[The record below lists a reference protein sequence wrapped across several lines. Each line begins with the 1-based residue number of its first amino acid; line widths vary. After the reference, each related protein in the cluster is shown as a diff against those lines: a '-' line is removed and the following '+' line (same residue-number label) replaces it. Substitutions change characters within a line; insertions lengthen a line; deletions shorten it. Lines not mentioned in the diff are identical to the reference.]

1 MGRGLDDADGPRP
14 DHRMPASFR
23 GGGARTALLGCA
35 PVDARTFLGMEPDGD
50 DLHWHMRVTPQLT
63 TPGNFLFGGCGL
75 GAALVALEVAAG
87 RPAVWATAQY
97 LSYALTDAELYWEVV
112 LAAEGRHVTQGR
124 AVGRVDGREILT
136 VNAALGRDDLDVG
149 GVWVAPPEVPPPDQ
163 CPGRFLPEL
172 FRNTIMDSIE
182 VLTARGLTFEEM
194 DGRPGDPDS
203 ALWARVPGHL
213 APSAATLAIM
223 GDYVSGAVSQ
233 PLGRRAMGR
242 SLDNT
247 LRMVQLKPTEW
258 VLCDI
263 RMHALV
269 DGYAQG
275 IAFLWSSDGELLAT
289 ASQSIAVRLWPE
301 NGLPGR

>member
-1 MGRGLDDADGPRP
+1 M
-14 DHRMPASFR
+14 
-23 GGGARTALLGCA
+23 
-35 PVDARTFLGMEPDGD
+35 DARTFLGMEPVGD
-50 DLHWHMRVTPQLT
+50 DLHWRMRVVQQLT

-75 GAALVALEVAAG
+75 GAALVALEAASG
-87 RPAVWATAQY
+87 RPTVWATAQY
-97 LSYALTDAELYWEVV
+97 LSYALTHAELDWDVT
-112 LAAEGRHVTQGR
+112 LAAVGGHVTQGR

-136 VNAALGRDDLDVG
+136 VNAALGADDLDVG
-149 GVWVAPPEVPPPDQ
+149 GIWVSPPDVPPPDD
-163 CPGRFLPEL
+163 CPPRFIPEF

-182 VLTARGLTFEEM
+182 VRNARGRTFEEM
-194 DGRPGDPDS
+194 DGTPGSPDS

-213 APSAATLAIM
+213 TPSAATLAIM

-275 IAFLWSSDGELLAT
+275 TAFLWSETGDLLAT
-289 ASQSIAVRLWPE
+289 ASQSIAVRLWPDDAV
-301 NGLPGR
+301 LPG

>member
-1 MGRGLDDADGPRP
+1 MTPEDD
-14 DHRMPASFR
+14 
-23 GGGARTALLGCA
+23 
-35 PVDARTFLGMEPDGD
+35 E
-50 DLHWHMRVTPQLT
+50 LHWQMEVTPQLT

-75 GAALVALEVAAG
+75 GAALVALEAASG
-87 RPAVWATAQY
+87 RPTVWATGQY
-97 LSYALTDAELYWEVV
+97 LSYALTDSLLEWEVT
-112 LAAEGRHVTQGR
+112 LAAVGGHVTQGR
-124 AVGRVDGREILT
+124 AVGRTEGREILT
-136 VNAALGRDDLDVG
+136 VNAALGKGELDVG
-149 GVWVAPPEVPPPDQ
+149 GIWAQPLDVPRPEECPP
-163 CPGRFLPEL
+163 RFLPKM

-182 VLTARGLTFEEM
+182 VRTAVGRSFEEM
-194 DGRPGDPDS
+194 DGTPGSPDS

-213 APSAATLAIM
+213 TPSAATLAIF

-263 RMHALV
+263 RIHALV
-269 DGYAQG
+269 GGCGQG
-275 IAFLWSSDGELLAT
+275 IAFLWSEGGELLAT

-301 NGLPGR
+301 DAPLPR